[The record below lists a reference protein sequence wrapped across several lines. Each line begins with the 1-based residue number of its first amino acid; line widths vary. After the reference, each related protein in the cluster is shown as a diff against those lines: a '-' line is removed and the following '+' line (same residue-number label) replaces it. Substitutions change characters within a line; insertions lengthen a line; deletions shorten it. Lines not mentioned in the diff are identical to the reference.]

1 MMCPQCKTSQ
11 SSDVNTCTNCG
22 YQFVFSSSAFGITD
36 EQMMYIVKSVQ
47 SKNPKLYYTQNQ
59 WLHFLQEEKK
69 ELKQPESL
77 LLLPLVLIFI
87 VVGLMPLQYGVVIGV
102 FLGILTLVAKL
113 EYYAPLSHKKLKDI
127 TQRWLNAGKD
137 IDHLLWQP
145 MLEHQ
150 PNDYQPLNTQVNCVI
165 LTEYD
170 LYVDL
175 LVKNELHLKYN
186 ALVLSQNLYPHQV
199 HPLLEQL
206 LVKQPQVPIYV
217 LHNSYT
223 DMHKVASQFQSIQQ
237 KVGIQSLNLKDVGVS
252 IDYFEND
259 AALNKVKKTLPS
271 PNANLPLDVLPLNYL
286 DQLLEQATLTQNSHL
301 ITLTASKPSKPKPVM
316 PAQRTVRRVAKQI
329 GGTSKEAKKIL
340 NQLQKTYWKTQQMV
354 ENIQVDYQEFKA
366 NIQQKGVTYAPQID
380 PKIWSKGIDKQ
391 LHNIQLLQQ
400 EMYTLEG
407 VIVNTSDTLHSLDL
421 DLLPDRLNEVDELKE
436 KLDDLQALHTQHLN
450 EIMQDDIVNLLEY
463 AKLKPSWDGY
473 QKNVQKF
480 LEARRTLASLEDKYL
495 PYRAQVDEQAA
506 TLWQIFEP
514 ALAPLTKDKEIKAQI
529 RTLTIDYG
537 AQIKDLARS
546 KEAYASIEPQYEACI
561 AQLTKL
567 AKQIKSWQKDYAT
580 DQMMDTK
587 TKELWLNYEGY
598 EEDDFWE
605 AYNDL
610 LFLVKDPMMK
620 VRLASQLLEKQ
631 PWEPLYEILGL

>member
-1 MMCPQCKTSQ
+1 MCPQCKTSQ

-36 EQMMYIVKSVQ
+36 EQMLYIVKSVQ

-113 EYYAPLSHKKLKDI
+113 EYYAPASHKKLKDI
-127 TQRWLNAGKD
+127 TQRWLDAGKD

-150 PNDYQPLNTQVNCVI
+150 PQHYQPLNTQVNCVI
-165 LTEYD
+165 LTEQD

-186 ALVLSQNLYPHQV
+186 ALVLSQNLYPHHV

-217 LHNSYT
+217 LHNSHT
-223 DMHKVASQFQSIQQ
+223 DMHKVVSQLQPIQQ
-237 KVGIQSLNLKDVGVS
+237 KIGIQSLQLKDVDVN
-252 IDYFEND
+252 IDYFDND

-271 PNANLPLDVLPLNYL
+271 PNTHLPLDVLPLHYL
-286 DQLLEQATLTQNSHL
+286 DQLLEQATFTQNSHL
-301 ITLTASKPSKPKPVM
+301 ITLTAPKPIT
-316 PAQRTVRRVAKQI
+316 PAQSTVYRVVKKV
-329 GGTSKEAKKIL
+329 GGTPKEVKKIL
-340 NQLQKTYWKTQQMV
+340 NQLQKTYWKAQQMV

-366 NIQQKGVTYAPQID
+366 NIQQKGVTYTSKID

-391 LHNIQLLQQ
+391 LHSIRLLQQ
-400 EMYTLEG
+400 EMHSLKG
-407 VIVNTSDTLHSLDL
+407 VIIHTSDTLRSLDL
-421 DLLPDRLNEVDELKE
+421 DLLPDRLNEVDELKQ
-436 KLDDLQALHTQHLN
+436 KLDNLQTLHARHLN
-450 EIMQDDIVNLLEY
+450 EIMQDDIANLLEY

-473 QKNVQKF
+473 QKQVQKF
-480 LEARRTLASLEDKYL
+480 LVVRRTLASLEAKYL
-495 PYRAQVDEQAA
+495 PYRTQVDEQAA
-506 TLWQIFEP
+506 TLWKIFEP

-537 AQIKDLARS
+537 AQIKDLAKN
-546 KEAYASIEPQYEACI
+546 KEACAPIEPQYKACI

-567 AKQIKSWQKDYAT
+567 AGQIKTWQKDYAT
-580 DQMMDTK
+580 DQMMDAK
-587 TKELWLNYEGY
+587 NKELWLNYEGY
-598 EEDDFWE
+598 EEEGFWE

-610 LFLVKDPMMK
+610 LFLVKDPMME
-620 VRLASQLLEKQ
+620 VTLASQWLEKQ
-631 PWEPLYEILGL
+631 PWKPLYDILGL